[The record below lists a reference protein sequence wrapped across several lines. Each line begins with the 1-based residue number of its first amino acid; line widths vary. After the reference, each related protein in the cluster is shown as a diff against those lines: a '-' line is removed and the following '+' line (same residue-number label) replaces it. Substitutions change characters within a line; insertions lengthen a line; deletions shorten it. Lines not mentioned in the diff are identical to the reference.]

1 METNEIVKLKK
12 RNRFLVVTAL
22 SMTVAWV
29 LFFVYAFVQSAIAQE
44 KEKLAVTISRASLK
58 TSLTL
63 LFWRRERVE
72 VKKTRFLEMP
82 SIQLQKCQEQ
92 TQQNEQRTM
101 AAEHEAMKQMVMAQQ
116 VMLEAMAVQ
125 KKSK

>member
-1 METNEIVKLKK
+1 M
-12 RNRFLVVTAL
+12 
-22 SMTVAWV
+22 
-29 LFFVYAFVQSAIAQE
+29 
-44 KEKLAVTISRASLK
+44 
-58 TSLTL
+58 
-63 LFWRRERVE
+63 
-72 VKKTRFLEMP
+72 KKTRFLEMP